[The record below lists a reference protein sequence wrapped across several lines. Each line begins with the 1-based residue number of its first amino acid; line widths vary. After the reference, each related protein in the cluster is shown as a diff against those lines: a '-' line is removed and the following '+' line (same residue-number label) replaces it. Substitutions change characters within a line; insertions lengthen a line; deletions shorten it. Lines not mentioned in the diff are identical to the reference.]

1 MADFP
6 ISQSFPNWK
15 VGDYNEIC
23 SLQGP
28 TIYISLAFGM
38 EMSVLPIFMDIN
50 IWQKYVHRTLLI
62 HCAHVTVLGA
72 AAWQWDHGW

>member
-1 MADFP
+1 MADIP
-6 ISQSFPNWK
+6 ISQSIPNWK
-15 VGDYNEIC
+15 VGDYNKIC

-50 IWQKYVHRTLLI
+50 IWQKYVHRRLLI
-62 HCAHVTVLGA
+62 YCAHVTVPGA